1 MKNLNSK
8 KIKSFILLIS
18 MVFLCFIFFTGCEN
32 SEIETGKLKIVTT
45 LFPQYD
51 FTRQIVGDKANV
63 TLLLQPGI
71 EAHSFDPSPSDVV
84 DINECDL
91 FIYTGEYMET
101 WANDILSSL
110 ESDVSVLNV
119 SEGILMSAV
128 EEEHEHEE
136 DVHEYDPHIWTS
148 PKNAIKMVENIL
160 DTLVEMDPENKDY
173 YTENANLYLAE
184 LKQLDTNIREVV
196 EKADIKT
203 IFFGGKFAMYYFAQE
218 YGLDYIAA
226 FDSCTSETEPSAKLV
241 ARIVDA
247 VKEQNAPVVY
257 YEELSNHK
265 AADTICTETGAKPLL
280 LHSCHNISK
289 DEYKLGV
296 TYLSLMKQNLEN
308 LKEGLYLK

>member
-247 VKEQNAPVVY
+247 VKEQNAPEVY

>member
-18 MVFLCFIFFTGCEN
+18 MVFLCFIFFTGCGN

-101 WANDILSSL
+101 WASDILSSL

-196 EKADIKT
+196 ENADIKT

-289 DEYKLGV
+289 DEYKLDV